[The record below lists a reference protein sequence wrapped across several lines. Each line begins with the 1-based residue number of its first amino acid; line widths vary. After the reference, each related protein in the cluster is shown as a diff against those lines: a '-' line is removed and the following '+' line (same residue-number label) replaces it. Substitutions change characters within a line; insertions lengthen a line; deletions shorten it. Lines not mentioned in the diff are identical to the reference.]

1 MPGSPSARER
11 LRSWVAGAADRLGY
25 DGLLSIGSFGLA
37 FAVYRSTLLPVVSA
51 WDTAEAQAVPVVLG
65 TMHPTGFPSYTLLG
79 FVASV
84 VLTPFGDPALRLNLF
99 SALLVAMAAGV
110 VTLLLR
116 RLDAPPTV
124 AVAAGAGFAMTPAVW
139 RLGVAADVH
148 ALHVG
153 LVALIVLCL
162 ARWNALV
169 QEARETGADA
179 GADGRAVAGATGA
192 KADDGARAAG
202 AAAAGAG
209 PADAGAGA
217 DGGAA
222 VIRRRADRL
231 LVGTAALFGVALGN
245 HALTLLLVPA
255 VGLYVL
261 AVDARTL
268 LRPRLVVAAVGA
280 CIGVTA
286 LLYLELPLR
295 GAWIP
300 APLVYGTPG
309 TWDGF
314 LEVALGRQ
322 FQGDFMAVVADPIPA
337 LGRIGAEWLADLG
350 VLAALV
356 IPAFVIV
363 AVRHPRFALLSGTAV
378 AITCLFAS
386 SYYNAAIDRYYAVPM
401 LLAWVWLGLA
411 AAAVVERVAENAGLA
426 DVGIGD
432 MANAGAEAAGSAEP
446 APFMVPLTGGRIV
459 LDSPISAVA
468 LLLAVAMLVPT
479 AVDLSVRWRAT
490 DRSNE
495 TQMAAWL
502 DTLFEVAPQD
512 AVVVSWWSYSTTI
525 WYGQAVE
532 GRRPDIRVVDDR
544 TREDQNLGTVIDV
557 IDANLSAR
565 PVYVIRAQASDLQ
578 DVAARFTIE
587 PVDRLS
593 EVYRVTGRL
602 ESQP

>member
-1 MPGSPSARER
+1 MPGSPSPRER
-11 LRSWVAGAADRLGY
+11 LGVGVARLADRLGY
-25 DGLLSIGSFGLA
+25 DGLLSLGSFGLA

-79 FVASV
+79 FLASV

-116 RLDAPPTV
+116 RLDAAPTV

-153 LVALIVLCL
+153 LAALIVLCL
-162 ARWNALV
+162 VRWNALV
-169 QEARETGADA
+169 QEAREADADA
-179 GADGRAVAGATGA
+179 GAT
-192 KADDGARAAG
+192 GARAAG
-202 AAAAGAG
+202 AAAADG
-209 PADAGAGA
+209 GA

-222 VIRRRADRL
+222 AIRRRADRL

-261 AVDARTL
+261 VVDARTL

-426 DVGIGD
+426 DDDGD
-432 MANAGAEAAGSAEP
+432 AEAAGSAEP
-446 APFMVPLTGGRIV
+446 APFVVPLTGGRLV

-479 AVDLSVRWRAT
+479 AVDLSGRWRSI

-512 AVVVSWWSYSTTI
+512 AVVISWWSYSTTI

-565 PVYVIRAQASDLQ
+565 TVYVIRAQASDLQ